1 MGASVW
7 FKQFGLER
15 SGTNY
20 VKALMEISCPDVRV
34 LATLLG
40 SKHAPPNLD
49 DAVDKLAVGDVGIAV
64 TDLDESDFPAIIAA
78 YREHRMGVLLCVR
91 DAVTWIDAYER
102 HRARREKREP
112 EILDRQRLEELT
124 DLWITWIY
132 DMAAWS
138 ATTPLHTF
146 WVNHHEIVRKPQRL
160 ITIAESMGAQCGAP
174 AQVGYLRKAGD
185 RHGSTNVT
193 SRPYHTRQYRDV
205 YNGLGQIEPRDVDWV
220 CSLVTMK
227 DPQGLAQ
234 PFMWDRKPLRRRGQK
249 GNQAGD

>member
-91 DAVTWIDAYER
+91 DAVTWIDAY
-102 HRARREKREP
+102 
-112 EILDRQRLEELT
+112 
-124 DLWITWIY
+124 
-132 DMAAWS
+132 
-138 ATTPLHTF
+138 
-146 WVNHHEIVRKPQRL
+146 
-160 ITIAESMGAQCGAP
+160 
-174 AQVGYLRKAGD
+174 
-185 RHGSTNVT
+185 
-193 SRPYHTRQYRDV
+193 
-205 YNGLGQIEPRDVDWV
+205 
-220 CSLVTMK
+220 
-227 DPQGLAQ
+227 
-234 PFMWDRKPLRRRGQK
+234 
-249 GNQAGD
+249 